1 MWRWIE
7 SKKTGWNEFYNFLE
21 SSARIAKEI
30 LINES
35 INAALSTDSKKQ
47 KCSSCNKLHSGKCS
61 KTKTTAAIQGT
72 GKTCL
77 SCNKEAHKFKAKS
90 GAEGI
95 TKRIKDCPFFQAA
108 TEDQKQEIVKRI
120 KTKGP
125 ICSKCSS
132 WSHKSEDCRWNK
144 SCSKCNEV
152 HIFEMCDIKKYF
164 SCSMSAR
171 SNSCLMSLQDIPL
184 HNSRS
189 LAQVMFDNGSEVM
202 LVSSIFAKKNRLPYE
217 EASYTL
223 AGIGSSPTTYNNGR
237 IYSIPLLDSNKEI
250 T

>member
-21 SSARIAKEI
+21 SSARTAKEI
-30 LINES
+30 LTNES
-35 INAALSTDSKKQ
+35 INAAFSTDSEKQ

-61 KTKTTAAIQGT
+61 KTKTTAAVQGT

-120 KTKGP
+120 IIKGS

-132 WSHKSEDCRWNK
+132 WSHKSEDR
-144 SCSKCNEV
+144 
-152 HIFEMCDIKKYF
+152 
-164 SCSMSAR
+164 R
-171 SNSCLMSLQDIPL
+171 
-184 HNSRS
+184 
-189 LAQVMFDNGSEVM
+189 
-202 LVSSIFAKKNRLPYE
+202 
-217 EASYTL
+217 
-223 AGIGSSPTTYNNGR
+223 
-237 IYSIPLLDSNKEI
+237 
-250 T
+250 